1 MADPEIPETG
11 FKHFHTVRTGHDH
24 QSLPLRWCRGQ
35 GVGLYVEHGGKL
47 VMSSQVKQNKAFW
60 RVTSNCLEKRLKGDG
75 AAGKEVRKKG
85 FQVCG
90 PSQGTWTDRKSVV

>member
-1 MADPEIPETG
+1 
-11 FKHFHTVRTGHDH
+11 
-24 QSLPLRWCRGQ
+24 
-35 GVGLYVEHGGKL
+35 
-47 VMSSQVKQNKAFW
+47 MSSQVKQNKAFW

-90 PSQGTWTDRKSVV
+90 PSRGTWTRSEMGMCRKLSRKEQYI